1 MNLEIRQKWL
11 KFKYMIFLEIIN
23 QKKFTLISVFLFIYL
38 IFNLLDGD
46 RGLISYYEK
55 QNTKNK
61 LMEEKKLLVLKLSSV
76 EKKISLLTDK
86 IDTDYLEIL
95 YREKFMVGKNNESIY
110 VK

>member
-1 MNLEIRQKWL
+1 
-11 KFKYMIFLEIIN
+11 MIFLEIIN